1 MHKILSARGL
11 SLGTDLHP
19 RIGVRVDHAA
29 TAQPLHLPS
38 VESILTNH
46 INNAVEILKQYAY
59 ETGMRPFFWNQ
70 ISVIFERS
78 GLMDDITCWELNE
91 LLTRALNA
99 GAGDEKTHRRRD
111 L

>member
-38 VESILTNH
+38 VESILIDH
-46 INNAVEILKQYAY
+46 IQTMPWIAEA
-59 ETGMRPFFWNQ
+59 
-70 ISVIFERS
+70 
-78 GLMDDITCWELNE
+78 TC
-91 LLTRALNA
+91 A
-99 GAGDEKTHRRRD
+99 
-111 L
+111 